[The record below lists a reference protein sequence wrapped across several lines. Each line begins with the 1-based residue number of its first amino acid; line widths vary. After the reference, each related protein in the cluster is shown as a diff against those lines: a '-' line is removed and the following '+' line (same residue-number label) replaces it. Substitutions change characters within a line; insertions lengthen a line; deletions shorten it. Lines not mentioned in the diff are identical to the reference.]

1 MTSLRKLA
9 RGQPCRLRIPNICA
23 PGPQNESVVL
33 CHIKRGWLGSLKPP
47 DIIAV
52 TGCSACH
59 AAIDGRQKVEYTR
72 EQMDAM
78 ILRALCE
85 QLEYYA
91 ARGILKW

>member
-1 MTSLRKLA
+1 MANLRKAA
-9 RGQPCRLRIPNICA
+9 RNQPCRLRIPNICNGN
-23 PGPQNESVVL
+23 PETTVL

-85 QLEYYA
+85 QLEYYSTQ
-91 ARGILKW
+91 GIVKW